1 MLHKSKQFF
10 ILSTFL
16 VTVFLIAT
24 THQENKWKGTI
35 EEENGIRVIKN
46 PIEPLYGE
54 IAFELEED
62 LSIGNESDDNYMFY
76 RVFDVCADEA
86 GNIYVL
92 EFGNYRVQKFDRNGK
107 YLKTVGRQ
115 GQGPGEF
122 EGPVRVIVD
131 KKTGEIHVKDRTW
144 IKVFNTDGD
153 FIKSINFKNYLYD
166 FILDDS
172 QNIWGMV
179 SISTESYPLHAFA
192 KLNDQGDIEKEI
204 AKFPFEWTQ
213 SKSGDNVMVLTTDE
227 EHDISILHTDGN
239 MLIYGF
245 SKEYKLNVIDQEGKT
260 LYIIAKDEPPKN
272 FTAQELKKYDRGRV
286 KINLPSYKRYFYNLY
301 TDSVGRIYVQ
311 RDMGRR
317 YASGKIEYDIFSKD
331 GYYLYKTI
339 LLHSPLFIDNGF
351 FYTRTENEE
360 SGEELV
366 KRFKIKNWDQMKKGI
381 N

>member
-1 MLHKSKQFF
+1 MPFKSKQFF
-10 ILSTFL
+10 IFFAFL
-16 VTVFLIAT
+16 VIVFLIAS
-24 THQENKWKGTI
+24 THQENKWQGTI